1 VRREKALDFSGRN
14 SRPGTGSLH
23 PPLLRS
29 TTSGQNGK
37 STDSDSLLYP
47 FDEAAA
53 SAFERRG
60 LLYAPEWRTCAENIA
75 RIDIFNLASVNEFL
89 GYATRLENLLDGA
102 NRIQGKKS
110 KQLPWYTYDVWLPF
124 DFEPTPQPEISDGHW
139 PVPLLSSHR
148 LLIELNE
155 IQRLSALGLGDVPIG
170 YELMRSNPKEFYKS
184 KITLDNTT
192 LMRWIWKG
200 LHDAA
205 ELSIANSAPVFAAE

>member
-1 VRREKALDFSGRN
+1 MDLLVGRL
-14 SRPGTGSLH
+14 G
-23 PPLLRS
+23 PP
-29 TTSGQNGK
+29 
-37 STDSDSLLYP
+37 
-47 FDEAAA
+47 FEEAAA

-60 LLYAPEWRTCAENIA
+60 LAYAPEWRTCEENVA

-89 GYATRLENLLDGA
+89 GYATRLCQSARWYQSSPEA
-102 NRIQGKKS
+102 KFR
-110 KQLPWYTYDVWLPF
+110 QLPEYIYDVWLPF

-148 LLIELNE
+148 LRIELNE
-155 IQRLSALGLGDVPIG
+155 IQRLSDFGLGDVPLG
-170 YELMRSNPKEFYKS
+170 YELMRSDPKEFYKS

>member
-1 VRREKALDFSGRN
+1 MELLVGRLT
-14 SRPGTGSLH
+14 P
-23 PPLLRS
+23 
-29 TTSGQNGK
+29 
-37 STDSDSLLYP
+37 P

-60 LLYAPEWRTCAENIA
+60 LLYAPEWRTCAESVA
-75 RIDIFNLASVNEFL
+75 RIDIFNLASINEFL
-89 GYATRLENLLDGA
+89 GHAARLANLPDGA
-102 NRIQGKKS
+102 SRIQATKFR
-110 KQLPWYTYDVWLPF
+110 QLPEYIYDVWLPF

-155 IQRLSALGLGDVPIG
+155 IQRLSDLGLGDVPIG

-184 KITLDNTT
+184 KISLNNTT
-192 LMRWIWKG
+192 LMRWIWRG

-205 ELSIANSAPVFAAE
+205 ELSIANSLPVFAAE

>member
-1 VRREKALDFSGRN
+1 MELSVGRLV
-14 SRPGTGSLH
+14 P
-23 PPLLRS
+23 
-29 TTSGQNGK
+29 
-37 STDSDSLLYP
+37 P

-60 LLYAPEWRTCAENIA
+60 LPYAPEWHTCAENIA

-89 GYATRLENLLDGA
+89 DYATRLENLLDGTGG
-102 NRIQGKKS
+102 IQDKKFR
-110 KQLPWYTYDVWLPF
+110 QLPWYVYDVWLPF

-155 IQRLSALGLGDVPIG
+155 IQRLSDLGLGGAPTG
-170 YELMRSNPKEFYKS
+170 YELMRSDPKEFYRS

-192 LMRWIWKG
+192 LMRWIWRG

-205 ELSIANSAPVFAAE
+205 ELSVASSVPVFVAE

>member
-1 VRREKALDFSGRN
+1 MELLVGRL
-14 SRPGTGSLH
+14 RP
-23 PPLLRS
+23 
-29 TTSGQNGK
+29 
-37 STDSDSLLYP
+37 P